1 VTDYNYDN
9 QRVNVDSKNRDDNN
23 ATDVDQT
30 TYNIHVTPQGNWPG
44 LDAKPRHVKFDA
56 DAMNQVAQWLE
67 DRANELSDLPN
78 SLNTNLSGVQ
88 FGPQN
93 WPAAR
98 RMGKANEQ
106 VKGAVAKYTT
116 ELVTNLKQSA
126 ASIRAAAKAYKD
138 SDDNSAT
145 SSNNQSAQL

>member
-1 VTDYNYDN
+1 MTDYDYDN
-9 QRVNVDSKNRDDNN
+9 QQVNLDSSDRNKNT
-23 ATDVDQT
+23 ATDVAGYSIQ
-30 TYNIHVTPQGNWPG
+30 VTPQANWPG
-44 LDAKPRHVKFDA
+44 LDAKPKQVRFDA

-67 DRANELSDLPN
+67 DKANELTDLPSN
-78 SLNTNLSGVQ
+78 LNTNLAGVQ

-98 RMGKANEQ
+98 RLGKANEQ

-126 ASIRAAAKAYKD
+126 ASIRAAAKAYKE

-145 SSNNQSAQL
+145 TSNNQSAEL

>member
-9 QRVNVDSKNRDDNN
+9 HQVTLDNSDRSKNS
-23 ATDVDQT
+23 ATDVEG
-30 TYNIHVTPQGNWPG
+30 YSIHVTPQGNWPG
-44 LDAKPRHVKFDA
+44 LDAKPKQVRFNA

-78 SLNTNLSGVQ
+78 TLNTNLSGVQ

-98 RMGKANEQ
+98 RLGKANEQ

-126 ASIRAAAKAYKD
+126 ASIRAAAKAYKE

-145 SSNNQSAQL
+145 TSNNQSAQL